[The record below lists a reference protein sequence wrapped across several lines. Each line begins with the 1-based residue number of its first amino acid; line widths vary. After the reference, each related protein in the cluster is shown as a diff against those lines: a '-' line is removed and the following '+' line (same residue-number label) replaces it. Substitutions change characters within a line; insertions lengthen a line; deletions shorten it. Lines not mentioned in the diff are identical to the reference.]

1 MDTIQV
7 FIEFSAVSRVLTGQ
21 SEFSLNL
28 KKGASIAD
36 LIEAL
41 GKKFPELLGQIIEKD
56 GKGLIPTN
64 VFSVNG
70 QKIIHENDTEFR
82 PNDGD
87 KLILLSLLSGG

>member
-1 MDTIQV
+1 MFV
-7 FIEFSAVSRVLTGQ
+7 EFSAISRVLTGQ
-21 SEFSLNL
+21 SEFSLIL

-36 LIEAL
+36 VVAAL
-41 GKKFPELLGQIIEKD
+41 GMKFPQLLGQIIEKD
-56 GKGLIPTN
+56 GKALIPTN

-70 QKIIHENDTEFR
+70 QKIIHESDTAFK

>member
-1 MDTIQV
+1 MLV
-7 FIEFSAVSRVLTGQ
+7 EFSAISRVLTGQ

-36 LIEAL
+36 VVSVI
-41 GKKFPELLGQIIEKD
+41 GKKFPQLLGQIIEKE
-56 GKGLIPTN
+56 GHALIPTN

-70 QKIIHENDTEFR
+70 QKIIHESDTAFQ

>member
-1 MDTIQV
+1 MFV
-7 FIEFSAVSRVLTGQ
+7 EFSAISRVLTGQ

-36 LIEAL
+36 VVAAL
-41 GKKFPELLGQIIEKD
+41 GKKFPQLLGQIIEKD
-56 GKGLIPTN
+56 GKALIPTN

-70 QKIIHENDTEFR
+70 QKIIHESDTAFQ
-82 PNDGD
+82 PDNGD

>member
-1 MDTIQV
+1 MFV
-7 FIEFSAVSRVLTGQ
+7 EFSAISRVLTGQ

-28 KKGASIAD
+28 KKGASIVDVVA
-36 LIEAL
+36 AL
-41 GKKFPELLGQIIEKD
+41 GKKFPQLLGQIIEKD
-56 GKGLIPTN
+56 GKALIPTN

-70 QKIIHENDTEFR
+70 QRIIHESDTAFQ

>member
-1 MDTIQV
+1 METIQLFV
-7 FIEFSAVSRVLTGQ
+7 EFSAISRVLTGQ
-21 SEFSLNL
+21 SEFSLIL

-36 LIEAL
+36 VVAAL
-41 GKKFPELLGQIIEKD
+41 GMKFPQLLGQIIEKD
-56 GKGLIPTN
+56 GKALIPTN

-70 QKIIHENDTEFR
+70 QKIIHESDTAFK

>member
-1 MDTIQV
+1 MFV
-7 FIEFSAVSRVLTGQ
+7 EFSAISRVLTGQ

-28 KKGASIAD
+28 KKGASIVDVEA
-36 LIEAL
+36 AL
-41 GKKFPELLGQIIEKD
+41 GKKFPQLLGQIIEKD
-56 GKGLIPTN
+56 GKALIPTN

-70 QKIIHENDTEFR
+70 QRIIHESDTAFQ

>member
-7 FIEFSAVSRVLTGQ
+7 FVEFSAISRVLTGQ

-36 LIEAL
+36 LIEVL
-41 GKKFPELLGQIIEKD
+41 GKKFPQLLGQVIEKD
-56 GKGLIPTN
+56 GKALIPTN

-70 QKIIHENDTEFR
+70 KKIIHETDTAFQ

>member
-7 FIEFSAVSRVLTGQ
+7 FVEFSAISRVLTGQ
-21 SEFSLNL
+21 SEFPLNL

-36 LIEAL
+36 LVAAL
-41 GKKFPELLGQIIEKD
+41 GKKFPQLLGQIIEKD
-56 GKGLIPTN
+56 GKALIPTN

-70 QKIIHENDTEFR
+70 QKIIHESDTSFQ
-82 PNDGD
+82 PDDGD

>member
-1 MDTIQV
+1 METIQV
-7 FIEFSAVSRVLTGQ
+7 FVEFSAISRVLTGQ

-28 KKGASIAD
+28 KKGASIVDVVA
-36 LIEAL
+36 AL
-41 GKKFPELLGQIIEKD
+41 GKKFPQLLGQIIEKD
-56 GKGLIPTN
+56 GKALIPTN

-70 QKIIHENDTEFR
+70 QRIIHESDTAFQ

>member
-1 MDTIQV
+1 M
-7 FIEFSAVSRVLTGQ
+7 EFSAISRVLTGQ

-28 KKGASIAD
+28 KKGASIVDVVA
-36 LIEAL
+36 AL
-41 GKKFPELLGQIIEKD
+41 GKKFPQLLGQIIEKD
-56 GKGLIPTN
+56 GKALIPTN

-70 QKIIHENDTEFR
+70 QRIIHESDTAFQ